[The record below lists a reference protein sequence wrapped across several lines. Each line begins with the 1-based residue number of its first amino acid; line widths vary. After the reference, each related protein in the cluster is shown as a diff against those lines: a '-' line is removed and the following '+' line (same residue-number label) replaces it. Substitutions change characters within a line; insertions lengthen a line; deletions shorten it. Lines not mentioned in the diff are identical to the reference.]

1 MRGRLYME
9 ISGMLQDLLE
19 RFPDFATLR
28 SLRSK
33 SFFEAT
39 FAILSNHHFVKDI

>member
-9 ISGMLQDLLE
+9 ISGMLQDFQ

-33 SFFEAT
+33 SFLEAT